1 MTNSAPSDARPA
13 GAADVPAAAGPA
25 AAGPAEGGH
34 EAAPAPRRPRL
45 FLIDGYSN
53 IFRAFYAIR
62 NLSTTKGEP
71 TNAVY
76 GFVTMLRKLLR
87 EEQPELIG
95 VALDVGKTFRS
106 ERFEGY
112 KANRTPMPEDLAS
125 QIPWI
130 RRVLEAFHIPVLEL
144 SGYEADDVLGSLSCR
159 AVEAGYDVVLVSA
172 DKDLMQLVE
181 PHVALYHTGRTKLY
195 GPAEVAEDFGVPP
208 AKVTDVLALTG
219 DSIDNIPGVP
229 GIGDKGAKTLIQEFG
244 SLEELLARA
253 AEVPRKS
260 YREGLQQHAEQA
272 RLSKELSTIHT
283 DLPVPFDPAALHRD
297 PPDAVALR
305 RLYGELE
312 FHSLAQELAPEPA
325 AQALLGGVARAGGES
340 ETGPAGEAAAGQV
353 ADAGA
358 PGAAGGRLL
367 AAQEVLTPADWET
380 AVAALAVAG
389 PAATAPP
396 SSEAGPVATT
406 PAPSSSGAGPA
417 PAAAPGGGSEV
428 FVAVVGEAPQAPI
441 IGLALAAAA
450 DDAPVLLAD
459 FRRPGLREAAL
470 ATLGSWVAGSGVRL
484 AGHNLKEV
492 LRLCPGGALCGAELF
507 DAMLVSYL
515 LKPSVHGHSLEE
527 LALERLNARPLSLKE
542 TGWDKGQEPPPG
554 DPRLLAWA
562 AERVMLA
569 RRMAADMRQ
578 ELAAGNGGALARI
591 YREVEIPL
599 LPVLLGME
607 EAGILLDVDYL
618 RAMSAELGQE
628 LRQLE
633 EEIWRQAGER
643 FNLNSPQ
650 QLGVVLF
657 ERLGLPAI
665 KRTQK
670 TRSYSTGAETLEE
683 LAARGYPIAQLLL
696 RYRELI
702 KLKSTYID
710 ALPTLV
716 AADGRLHTR
725 FQQAVAATGRL
736 SSANPNLQNIP
747 IRTELGQRIRR
758 AFVAGP
764 GQALLAADYSQ
775 IELRIL
781 AHIAEEP
788 ELVRAFAAGED
799 IHRATAATVFG
810 VAPELVTAEQRR
822 AAKTIN
828 FGILYGMSAFGLS
841 QNLGISRG
849 DADRFIAAYLGRYQ
863 GVRRYVEETL
873 RTAEREGKVETLY
886 GRVRWLPD
894 IQSKNR
900 NLRENVRRMAIN
912 ARIQGTA
919 ADLLKMAM
927 IAIDRR
933 LRREHPE
940 ARLLLTVHDELLFE
954 VPQAEVEPIS
964 ALVRREMEG
973 VAQLTVPLVVEI
985 GSGPSWYDAKA

>member
-1 MTNSAPSDARPA
+1 MATTAGPSDAAP
-13 GAADVPAAAGPA
+13 GADALADATPAAA
-25 AAGPAEGGH
+25 E
-34 EAAPAPRRPRL
+34 PRRQRL

-95 VALDVGKTFRS
+95 VALDLGRTFRS
-106 ERFEGY
+106 ERFEAY

-125 QIPWI
+125 QMPWI
-130 RRVLEAFHIPVLEL
+130 RRVLEALRIPALEL
-144 SGYEADDVLGSLSCR
+144 SGYEADDVLGSLACR
-159 AVEAGYDVVLVSA
+159 AAEAGYDVVLVSA
-172 DKDLMQLVE
+172 DKDLMQLVG
-181 PHVALYHTGRTKLY
+181 PRVSLYHTGRNKLY

-208 AKVTDVLALTG
+208 ARVADVLALMG

-229 GIGDKGAKTLIQEFG
+229 GIGDKGAKALIQEFG

-253 AEVPRKS
+253 GEVPRKS

-283 DLPVPFDPAALHRD
+283 NLPIPFDPAALHRD

-312 FHSLAQELAPEPA
+312 FHSLAQELTPEPV
-325 AQALLGGVARAGGES
+325 AQALIAGAAGVAGGRETGGAGG
-340 ETGPAGEAAAGQV
+340 AGEVGGAGEPGAA
-353 ADAGA
+353 A
-358 PGAAGGRLL
+358 PGAGQLL
-367 AAQEVLTPADWET
+367 AAREVLTPADWEK
-380 AVAALAVAG
+380 AAASL
-389 PAATAPP
+389 
-396 SSEAGPVATT
+396 
-406 PAPSSSGAGPA
+406 
-417 PAAAPGGGSEV
+417 AAPGGGSDGGGEI
-428 FVAVVGEAPQAPI
+428 FVAVVGEAPKAPVL
-441 IGLALAAAA
+441 GLALAAAGGA
-450 DDAPVLLAD
+450 AGAEGPVLLAD
-459 FRRPGLREAAL
+459 FRRPGLRESVL
-470 ATLGSWVAGSGVRL
+470 ATLGGWIAGPGVRL
-484 AGHNLKEV
+484 AGHDLKEV

-569 RRMAADMRQ
+569 RRMAAGMRQ
-578 ELAAGNGGALARI
+578 ELAAGNGGALARV
-591 YREVEIPL
+591 YREIEIPL

-607 EAGILLDVDYL
+607 EAGILLDADYL

-657 ERLGLPAI
+657 ERLGLPTI

-683 LAARGYPIAQLLL
+683 LATRGYPIAQLLL

-702 KLKSTYID
+702 KLKSTYVD
-710 ALPTLV
+710 ALPALV

-725 FQQAVAATGRL
+725 YQQAVAATGRI

-747 IRTELGQRIRR
+747 VRTELGQRIRR
-758 AFVAGP
+758 AFVAAP
-764 GQALLAADYSQ
+764 GQALLVADYSQ

-799 IHRATAATVFG
+799 VHRATAATVFG
-810 VAPELVTAEQRR
+810 MAPELVTAEQRR

-849 DADRFIAAYLGRYQ
+849 DAERFIAAYLDRYQ

-873 RTAEREGKVETLY
+873 RGAEREGKVETLY

-894 IQSKNR
+894 VQSKNR
-900 NLRENVRRMAIN
+900 NLRENARRMAIN

-954 VPQAEVEPIS
+954 LPQNKVEPVA
-964 ALVRREMEG
+964 ALVRQEMEG
-973 VAQLTVPLVVEI
+973 VAKLAVPLVVEI
-985 GSGPSWYDAKA
+985 GSGKSWYDAKT

>member
-1 MTNSAPSDARPA
+1 MPKSVPSDARPA
-13 GAADVPAAAGPA
+13 GAAALPDGAGSAAALPAEAGHA
-25 AAGPAEGGH
+25 AAPS
-34 EAAPAPRRPRL
+34 PRRPRL

-159 AVEAGYDVVLVSA
+159 AAEAGYDVVLVSA

-181 PHVALYHTGRTKLY
+181 PHVALYHTGRNKLY
-195 GPAEVAEDFGVPP
+195 GPADVAEDFGVPP

-229 GIGDKGAKTLIQEFG
+229 GIGDKGAKALIQEFG

-283 DLPVPFDPAALHRD
+283 NLPVPFDPAALHRD

-312 FHSLAQELAPEPA
+312 FHSLAQELAPAPA
-325 AQALLGGVARAGGES
+325 VQALLGGAARNAGGG
-340 ETGPAGEAAAGQV
+340 ETGAAGAAGEAAAGQ
-353 ADAGA
+353 AAGAGA
-358 PGAAGGRLL
+358 PGAPGGQLL
-367 AAQEVLTPADWET
+367 AAREALTPADWEA

-389 PAATAPP
+389 PAATAP
-396 SSEAGPVATT
+396 
-406 PAPSSSGAGPA
+406 APSGSGAGPA
-417 PAAAPGGGSEV
+417 PAAAPGGGAEV

-441 IGLALAAAA
+441 LGLALAAAA

-470 ATLGSWVAGSGVRL
+470 ATLGGWVAGSGVRL

-554 DPRLLAWA
+554 DPRLLTWA
-562 AERVMLA
+562 AERVMLS
-569 RRMAADMRQ
+569 RRMAGDMRR
-578 ELAAGNGGALARI
+578 ELAAGNGGALLRI

-618 RAMSAELGQE
+618 RAMSAELGTE

-683 LAARGYPIAQLLL
+683 LAVRGYPIAQLLL

-702 KLKSTYID
+702 KLKSTYVD

-736 SSANPNLQNIP
+736 SSASPNLQNIP

-764 GQALLAADYSQ
+764 GRVLLAADYSQ

-799 IHRATAATVFG
+799 IHRATAGIVFG

-828 FGILYGMSAFGLS
+828 FGIIYGMSAFGLS
-841 QNLGISRG
+841 QNLGISKG

-873 RTAEREGKVETLY
+873 RSAEREGKVETLY

-894 IQSKNR
+894 VQSKNR
-900 NLRENVRRMAIN
+900 NLRENARRMAIN

-933 LRREHPE
+933 LRREHPN

-954 VPQAEVEPIS
+954 VPQAEVEPVS
-964 ALVRREMEG
+964 VLVRREMEG
-973 VAQLTVPLVVEI
+973 VAQLAVPLVVEI